1 MQISTHEFKRAVEN
15 CLLITPK
22 KPKLSILGLL
32 KLDAG
37 NNSITLSA
45 TNLEEHYSVTVPV
58 RNGEEFSALI
68 QGDQLLKV
76 LKNIK
81 NETVELDGER
91 NETSDIAHIRI
102 VSGMTFR
109 LNAENSVEDFPGIP
123 RDDFRKSAAVE
134 ILDQKVL
141 FEIMK
146 KVLFS
151 TTQQNVNKA
160 YSGVLFSQKDDHLEV
175 VTTDIHRLTVVT
187 TTSAQTKADFVIP
200 AESVKNLTRM
210 FRDAAITEVLL
221 ATEPQKESGSEKPV
235 DATMI
240 MFMTSHECYVSRL
253 LKNEFPN
260 YNRVIDIGIVE
271 KSWFEIERK
280 PLLEKLKTLIDFHAG
295 MKIVSAVFDF
305 VNETLHISTCGGA
318 ESSVQTEIPIR
329 PVNENPDA
337 VKITGLNLK
346 YLQEAV
352 SSMGSVAVNLIE
364 GAELKPFYLTD
375 RQPGYRLYHLIMP
388 MRIENIR
395 SRKQIAEQKATKAA

>member
-1 MQISTHEFKRAVEN
+1 MKISTNEFKKAVGN

-22 KPKLSILGLL
+22 KTKIPVLGFL
-32 KLDAG
+32 KIDAKKD
-37 NNSITLSA
+37 SLTLST
-45 TNLEEHYSVTVPV
+45 TNLAEYYSVSVPV
-58 RNGEEFSALI
+58 EEGELFSTLVP
-68 QGDQLLKV
+68 GDQLMKV

-81 NETVELDGER
+81 ESLVSVDVQR
-91 NETSDIAHIRI
+91 DETSLITGIKITA
-102 VSGMTFR
+102 GMEFK
-109 LNAENSVEDFPGIP
+109 LNVENCVEDFPGIP

-210 FRDAAITEVLL
+210 FKDAAVTEVLL
-221 ATEPQKESGSEKPV
+221 ATEPQVETDSEKPA

-240 MFMTSHECYVSRL
+240 MFVTSHECYVSRL

-295 MKIVSAVFDF
+295 MKVVSAVFDF
-305 VNETLHISTCGGA
+305 VNETLHISTCGGT

-395 SRKQIAEQKATKAA
+395 SRKAAAEQKATKAA